1 MKNLYK
7 SLAAFQQEVPAIHQG
22 TKGYGYTYSDLKTI
36 FKVINPIL
44 AKHDLGFTQLLHGV
58 NIKTV
63 IFHTGSGESIQSI
76 TEIPQNITLK
86 GMNTFQVNGS
96 GITYY
101 RRYSLSS
108 ALGLVT
114 DVDSDATGEEKT
126 KTTAPAQQQP
136 QVSTEQAIEAIA
148 NLNNA
153 ADIVELTTVWKEVLT
168 REERLHKD
176 IIAEKEK
183 LKIKLK

>member
-1 MKNLYK
+1 MKNIYK
-7 SLAAFQQEVPAIHQG
+7 ALAGFQQEVPAIHEG

-44 AKHDLGFTQLLHGV
+44 KKHNLGFTQLLDGI

-63 IFHTGSGESIQSI
+63 IFHTESGESIESSV
-76 TEIPQNITLK
+76 EIPQGIVLK
-86 GMNTFQVNGS
+86 GMNQFQANGS

-114 DVDSDATGEEKT
+114 DIDSDAKGEEPPKPIAHIKKWIT
-126 KTTAPAQQQP
+126 EEQFNKAKNFTAEQLETIFANFQFRKEEQQEELQ
-136 QVSTEQAIEAIA
+136 EIYN
-148 NLNNA
+148 NLKSNQ
-153 ADIVELTTVWKEVLT
+153 
-168 REERLHKD
+168 
-176 IIAEKEK
+176 
-183 LKIKLK
+183 

>member
-1 MKNLYK
+1 MKNIYK
-7 SLAAFQQEVPAIHQG
+7 ALAGFTQEVPAIHEG

-44 AKHDLGFTQLLHGV
+44 KKHKLGFTQLLEG
-58 NIKTV
+58 NGIKTI
-63 IFHTGSGESIQSI
+63 IFHIESGESLESFV
-76 TEIPQNITLK
+76 EIPQNMTLK

-114 DVDSDATGEEKT
+114 DIDSDAKGEETIKETVKAKPTFTEGNFDSAKKSGATVEQIKT
-126 KTTAPAQQQP
+126 HYQLDLLTEKKYLEYATA
-136 QVSTEQAIEAIA
+136 
-148 NLNNA
+148 
-153 ADIVELTTVWKEVLT
+153 K
-168 REERLHKD
+168 
-176 IIAEKEK
+176 
-183 LKIKLK
+183 

>member
-1 MKNLYK
+1 MKNLFK
-7 SLAAFQQEVPAIHQG
+7 ALADFQQEVPAIHQG

-44 AKHDLGFTQLLHGV
+44 KKHKLGFMQPIEGT
-58 NIKTV
+58 NIKTI
-63 IFHTGSGESIQSI
+63 IFHTESGESIESI

-114 DVDSDATGEEKT
+114 DIDSDADGTEVKRTDSEIAQEYNELIKT
-126 KTTAPAQQQP
+126 AKSSLKSCKDIDSLVVAWKSLKPNQQ
-136 QVSTEQAIEAIA
+136 S
-148 NLNNA
+148 N
-153 ADIVELTTVWKEVLT
+153 KEVMTL
-168 REERLHKD
+168 KD
-176 IIAEKEK
+176 SLKAK
-183 LKIKLK
+183 LS

>member
-1 MKNLYK
+1 MKNIYK
-7 SLAAFQQEVPAIHQG
+7 ALAGFTQEVPAIHEG

-44 AKHDLGFTQLLHGV
+44 KKHKLGFTQLLEGTG
-58 NIKTV
+58 IKTI
-63 IFHTGSGESIQSI
+63 IFHIESGESLESFV
-76 TEIPQNITLK
+76 EIPQNITLK

-114 DVDSDATGEEKT
+114 DVDSDATGEEPPKPVGST
-126 KTTAPAQQQP
+126 KKWITQAQFESAKNFTAEQLETTFANFQFRKI
-136 QVSTEQAIEAIA
+136 EQEE
-148 NLNNA
+148 
-153 ADIVELTTVWKEVLT
+153 ELTE
-168 REERLHKD
+168 
-176 IIAEKEK
+176 IYNN
-183 LKIKLK
+183 LKSK